1 VSQPNPTGD
10 RLKVALCTRE
20 YPPEVY
26 GGAGVHV
33 EYLAKELSKHV
44 DLTHLQALTT
54 RPPGQPV
61 HLPAQ
66 IPALI
71 MR

>member
-1 VSQPNPTGD
+1 MSQLNPTGD

-33 EYLAKELSKHV
+33 EYLAKELSEHV
-44 DLTHLQALTT
+44 DLTVHSIHTDRRRPNRQTPQGGPHLQD
-54 RPPGQPV
+54 GS
-61 HLPAQ
+61 
-66 IPALI
+66 
-71 MR
+71 